1 MMNERELTELWTSY
15 AKLAEKIT
23 DHGDGINRMIG
34 DLAERI
40 LMCPAE
46 PRNDSPGCEP
56 GGLIQQAITVA
67 KGMKRLNDGFN
78 MGTTTESILLVGL
91 FHEIG
96 KIGNLDE
103 PYFIPEEESWRREKL
118 GAFYKPNERLGRMT
132 IPERSLFLL
141 NHYGVKLTEEE
152 FMAIRGP
159 SRPPD
164 WVESRLAP
172 TAEPT
177 LTILLRSA
185 RDILVR
191 KVGPE

>member
-15 AKLAEKIT
+15 TKLAEKIT

-67 KGMKRLNDGFN
+67 KGLKRLNDGFN

-103 PYFIPEEESWRREKL
+103 PYFVPEEEGWRRDKL
-118 GAFYKPNERLGRMT
+118 GAFYKPNELLSRMT

-191 KVGPE
+191 KVGAE

>member
-1 MMNERELTELWTSY
+1 MMNERELTELWTTY
-15 AKLAEKIT
+15 TKLAEKIT
-23 DHGDGINRMIG
+23 EHGDGINRMLE
-34 DLAERI
+34 DLGERI

-56 GGLIQQAITVA
+56 GGLVQQAITVA
-67 KGMKRLNDGFN
+67 KGMKKLNDGFS
-78 MGTTTESILLVGL
+78 MGAATESILLVGL

-96 KIGNLDE
+96 KIGSLEE
-103 PYFIPEEESWRREKL
+103 PYFVPEEESWRREKL

>member
-1 MMNERELTELWTSY
+1 MMNERELTDLWTSY
-15 AKLAEKIT
+15 TKLIDKIDRGEGLT
-23 DHGDGINRMIG
+23 LMMDELG
-34 DLAERI
+34 ERL

-56 GGLIQQAITVA
+56 GGLIQQAIIVA
-67 KGMKRLNDGFN
+67 KGMKRINDAFE
-78 MGTTTESILLVGL
+78 MGASTESILIVGL
-91 FHEIG
+91 LHELG

-103 PYFIPEEESWRREKL
+103 PYFIPEDENWRREKL
-118 GAFYKPNERLGRMT
+118 GAFYKPNERLSRMT
-132 IPERSLFLL
+132 IPERSLYLL
-141 NHYGVKLTEEE
+141 QNYKVHLTEEE

-191 KVGPE
+191 KVNPA

>member
-15 AKLAEKIT
+15 TKLADKIT
-23 DHGDGINRMIG
+23 DHGRGVSLLIEELG
-34 DLAERI
+34 DRI

-56 GGLIQQAITVA
+56 GGLVQQAIKVA
-67 KGMKRLNDGFN
+67 KAMKRINDAFE
-78 MGTTTESILLVGL
+78 MGASTESILTVGL
-91 FHEIG
+91 LHEIG
-96 KIGNLDE
+96 KVGSINE
-103 PYFIPEEESWRREKL
+103 PYFLEEEESWRREKL
-118 GAFYKPNERLGRMT
+118 GSFYKPNEQISRMT
-132 IPERSLFLL
+132 IPERSIFLL
-141 NHYGVKLTEEE
+141 QHFGIKLSDEE

-164 WVESRLAP
+164 WVENRLAP

-185 RDILVR
+185 RDILIR
-191 KVGPE
+191 KVGSK

>member
-1 MMNERELTELWTSY
+1 MMNERELTELWTAY
-15 AKLAEKIT
+15 TKLAEKIT
-23 DHGDGINRMIG
+23 DHGDGIDRMLEDLG
-34 DLAERI
+34 DRI

-56 GGLIQQAITVA
+56 GGLVQQAITVA
-67 KGMKRLNDGFN
+67 KGMKKLNDGFS

-96 KIGNLDE
+96 KVGSLEE
-103 PYFIPEEESWRREKL
+103 PYFVPEEEGWRREKL

-191 KVGPE
+191 KVGAE

>member
-1 MMNERELTELWTSY
+1 MMNERELTELWTTY
-15 AKLAEKIT
+15 TKLAEKIT
-23 DHGDGINRMIG
+23 EHGDGINRMLE
-34 DLAERI
+34 DLGERI

-56 GGLIQQAITVA
+56 GGLVQQAITVA
-67 KGMKRLNDGFN
+67 KGMKKLNDGFS
-78 MGTTTESILLVGL
+78 MGAATESILLVGL

-96 KIGNLDE
+96 KIGNLEE
-103 PYFIPEEESWRREKL
+103 PYFVPEEEGRRREKL

-191 KVGPE
+191 KVGTE

>member
-23 DHGDGINRMIG
+23 DHGDGINRMVG

-67 KGMKRLNDGFN
+67 KGMKKLNDGFS

-103 PYFIPEEESWRREKL
+103 PYFVPEEESWRREKL

>member
-23 DHGDGINRMIG
+23 DHGDGINRMVG

-96 KIGNLDE
+96 KIGNFDE
-103 PYFIPEEESWRREKL
+103 PYFVPEEEGWRREKL

-132 IPERSLFLL
+132 IPERSLVLL

>member
-67 KGMKRLNDGFN
+67 KGMKRLNDGFS

-103 PYFIPEEESWRREKL
+103 PYFVPEEESWRREKL

>member
-1 MMNERELTELWTSY
+1 MMNERELTDLWSSY
-15 AKLAEKIT
+15 SKLIEKI
-23 DHGDGINRMIG
+23 DRGEGLGRMMDELG
-34 DLAERI
+34 ERL

-56 GGLIQQAITVA
+56 GGLLRQAITIA
-67 KGMKRLNDGFN
+67 KGMKRLNDTFE
-78 MGTTTESILLVGL
+78 MGTPTASILVVGL
-91 FHEIG
+91 LHEVC
-96 KIGNLDE
+96 KVGNLEE
-103 PYFIPEEESWRREKL
+103 PYFVPEEESWRREKL
-118 GAFYKPNERLGRMT
+118 GAFYKPNESISRMT
-132 IPERSLFLL
+132 VPERSLFLL
-141 NHYGVKLTEEE
+141 QHYDVKLTEDE

-191 KVGPE
+191 KVGAE

>member
-1 MMNERELTELWTSY
+1 MMNERELTDLWTSY

-23 DHGDGINRMIG
+23 DHGDGINRMLEDLG
-34 DLAERI
+34 DRI

-56 GGLIQQAITVA
+56 GGLVQQAITVA
-67 KGMKRLNDGFN
+67 KGMKKLNDGFS
-78 MGTTTESILLVGL
+78 MGATTESILLVGL

-103 PYFIPEEESWRREKL
+103 PYFVPEEEGWRRDKL
-118 GAFYKPNERLGRMT
+118 GAFYKPNERLSRMT

-141 NHYGVKLTEEE
+141 NHYGVKLAEEE

-177 LTILLRSA
+177 LTILLRSS

-191 KVGPE
+191 KVGTE

>member
-118 GAFYKPNERLGRMT
+118 GAFYKPNERLCRKT

>member
-1 MMNERELTELWTSY
+1 MMNERELTDLWTSY
-15 AKLAEKIT
+15 TKLIDKIDRGEGLT
-23 DHGDGINRMIG
+23 RMME
-34 DLAERI
+34 DLGERL

-67 KGMKRLNDGFN
+67 RGMKRVNDTFE
-78 MGTTTESILLVGL
+78 MGAATESILVVGL
-91 FHEIG
+91 LHELG
-96 KIGNLDE
+96 KVGNLEE
-103 PYFIPEEESWRREKL
+103 PYFVPEEEHWRREKL
-118 GAFYKPNERLGRMT
+118 GAFYKPNEGMSRMT
-132 IPERSLFLL
+132 IPERSLYLL
-141 NHYGVKLTEEE
+141 QHYGVHLTEEE

-191 KVGPE
+191 KVGAE

>member
-1 MMNERELTELWTSY
+1 MMNERELTDLWTSY

-23 DHGDGINRMIG
+23 DHGDGINRMLEDLG
-34 DLAERI
+34 DRI

-56 GGLIQQAITVA
+56 GGLVQQAITVA
-67 KGMKRLNDGFN
+67 KGMKKLNDGFG
-78 MGTTTESILLVGL
+78 MGATTESILLVGL

-103 PYFIPEEESWRREKL
+103 PYFVPEEEGWRRDKL
-118 GAFYKPNERLGRMT
+118 GAFYKPNELLSRMT

-191 KVGPE
+191 KVGAE

>member
-1 MMNERELTELWTSY
+1 MMNERELTDLWTSY
-15 AKLAEKIT
+15 TKLT
-23 DHGDGINRMIG
+23 DKINRGAGLQKLID
-34 DLAERI
+34 DLGERI

-56 GGLIQQAITVA
+56 GGLVQQAITVA
-67 KGMKRLNDGFN
+67 KGMKRLNDTFETGASI
-78 MGTTTESILLVGL
+78 ESILVVGL
-91 FHEIG
+91 LHEIG
-96 KIGNLDE
+96 KVGNLDE
-103 PYFIPEEESWRREKL
+103 PYFVPEEESWRREKL
-118 GAFYKPNERLGRMT
+118 GAFYKPNERLSRMT
-132 IPERSLFLL
+132 IPERSLMLL
-141 NHYGVKLTEEE
+141 QHYGVKLTEEE

-185 RDILVR
+185 RDLLIR
-191 KVGPE
+191 KVGSE